1 MEKMINK
8 IETDHMTP
16 AELRSFGLI
25 TGAIAAVLFG
35 LLIPWLPIFGHHYP
49 KWPWILAGVLAA
61 MALIYPF
68 SLKPVYKVWM
78 TFGGVLGFINT
89 RIILGILFFLVFLPF
104 GIALKLFGKDPM
116 SRKLDDNAASYRVES
131 ERRDPS
137 HLEKPY

>member
-1 MEKMINK
+1 MDKLINK
-8 IETDHMTP
+8 VETDHMTP

-25 TGAIAAVLFG
+25 TGAIFLALFG
-35 LLIPWLPIFGHHYP
+35 FLVPWIFDHNYP
-49 KWPWILAGVLAA
+49 RWPWILAGVLAA

-78 TFGGVLGFINT
+78 IFGGFMGYINT

-104 GIALKLFGKDPM
+104 GVVMRIFGKDPM
-116 SRKLDDNAASYRVES
+116 SRKLDAAADTYRVVS
-131 ERRDPS
+131 EQRDPS